1 MCTWSFMVSVQYE
14 LNYYYY
20 YYYYDKEL
28 FVFGTFL
35 VRWNRFV
42 MWFFFSTLPWSLIQ
56 HSGQH
61 NVFCVVDSNFFFNH
75 LFTVKYSFS
84 SVHQRIRNDFRQSL
98 VSKDARKATQCSQ
111 PYKQRR
117 FQTSPSRTSV
127 WWDNFVKEVFVTE
140 EGREN
145 FQMSRRNLL
154 KLSKL
159 LRPHI
164 EGKTTRMRCPV
175 DVTKKVACTLYYLS
189 DKGRLRKT
197 ANAFGFSCQVVSKI
211 IREVCRAVTVH
222 LGSEYLKLPQQLQRW
237 KI

>member
-1 MCTWSFMVSVQYE
+1 MLCDLSSQ
-14 LNYYYY
+14 L
-20 YYYYDKEL
+20 
-28 FVFGTFL
+28 
-35 VRWNRFV
+35 
-42 MWFFFSTLPWSLIQ
+42 SL
-56 HSGQH
+56 GQH

-98 VSKDARKATQCSQ
+98 VSKDTKKATQCSQ

-117 FQTSPSRTSV
+117 FRTSPSRTSV

-145 FQMSRRNLL
+145 FRMSRRNLL

-211 IREVCRAVTVH
+211 IREVCRAVTPSLNSCRDGRSSKNFYNNH
-222 LGSEYLKLPQQLQRW
+222 GFPQCFGAVEHFHSHDRIFLSSW
-237 KI
+237 

>member
-1 MCTWSFMVSVQYE
+1 MLCDLSSQ
-14 LNYYYY
+14 L
-20 YYYYDKEL
+20 
-28 FVFGTFL
+28 
-35 VRWNRFV
+35 
-42 MWFFFSTLPWSLIQ
+42 SL
-56 HSGQH
+56 GQH

-98 VSKDARKATQCSQ
+98 VSKDTKKATQCSQ

-117 FQTSPSRTSV
+117 FRTSPSRTSV

-145 FQMSRRNLL
+145 FRMSRRNLL

-175 DVTKKVACTLYYLS
+175 GVHSLLLERQRTPQKNCKRIWFFMPSSFQNHKRSLQ
-189 DKGRLRKT
+189 
-197 ANAFGFSCQVVSKI
+197 SCDS
-211 IREVCRAVTVH
+211 
-222 LGSEYLKLPQQLQRW
+222 LPQQLQRW